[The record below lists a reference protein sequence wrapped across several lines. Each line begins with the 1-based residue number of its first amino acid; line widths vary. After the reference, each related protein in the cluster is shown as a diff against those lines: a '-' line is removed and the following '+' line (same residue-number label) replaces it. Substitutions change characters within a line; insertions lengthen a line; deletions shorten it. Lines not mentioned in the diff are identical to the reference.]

1 MSNSK
6 ILLSVAR
13 RGTGL
18 FPTDAESEELIKSL
32 STDDNFNIALH
43 ADRNLKMHRSY
54 FKILHFVWENLPEK
68 FQKKCKKNHFYLFL
82 KEMQGRYEISDISA
96 KTSIKT
102 YESLSFDKMSQK
114 RFHEVFKEDVNFII
128 TEILPALDM
137 QDFVPVLITEFE
149 KTLTKYNL

>member
-43 ADRNLKMHRSY
+43 ADRNLKMHRAY